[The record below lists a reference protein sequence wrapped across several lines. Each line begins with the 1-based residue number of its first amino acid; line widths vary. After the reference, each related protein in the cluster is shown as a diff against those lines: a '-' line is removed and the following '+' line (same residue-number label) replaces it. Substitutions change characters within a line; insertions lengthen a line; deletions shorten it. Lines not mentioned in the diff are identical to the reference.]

1 MKMEINID
9 AGVPAKDDE
18 VLPLREWVEEI
29 EIRPG
34 LKLSLLNF
42 NSDSEV
48 VVRFK
53 VEQLKI
59 VFGFLLTGEADCMHH
74 QRQKQTM
81 NTKASG
87 GYCGI
92 SYLPEIE
99 GLTRY
104 SAGLSVAA
112 LHIGLEPE
120 LLGDMVSETDDGL
133 PLELRYA
140 LEGKK
145 DSTFWRTGIMTSA
158 MQLAVNQI
166 LCCPCH
172 GPMRRMYLESKAIEL
187 MALQLGHYTPHK
199 KRPAKPGILNSQD
212 IERLHAARELI
223 LTNRQNPPSLNQL
236 ARDVGLNEFKLKKGF
251 RRLFG
256 NTVFGCLHDHR
267 MGEARR
273 MLEEGELSVKE
284 VAWIIGYR
292 DSHSFSDAFMKYFGI
307 RPSRYGH

>member
-1 MKMEINID
+1 MKMEVNID
-9 AGVPAKDDE
+9 ADVPAKDDE
-18 VLPLREWVEEI
+18 APQLREWVEEM

-48 VVRFK
+48 IVRFK
-53 VEQLKI
+53 MEQLKVI
-59 VFGFLLTGEADCMHH
+59 FGFLLTGEADCMFH

-81 NTKASG
+81 SIKASG

-92 SYLPEIE
+92 SYLPELQ
-99 GLTRY
+99 GLTHY
-104 SAGLSVAA
+104 PAGSSVAA
-112 LHIGLEPE
+112 LHIGLELE
-120 LLGDMVSETDDGL
+120 LLGNMVSETDDSL

-145 DSTFWRTGIMTSA
+145 DSTFCCPGIMTSA

-187 MALQLGHYTPHK
+187 MALQLEHYTPHK
-199 KRPAKPGILNSQD
+199 NQPATPEILNSQD

-223 LTNRQNPPSLNQL
+223 LTNMQNPPSLNQL

-267 MGEARR
+267 MEEARR
-273 MLEEGELSVKE
+273 MLDEGEFFVKE
-284 VAWIIGYR
+284 VAWMIGYR
-292 DSHSFSDAFMKYFGI
+292 EPHSFSDAFMKYFGI

>member
-1 MKMEINID
+1 MKMEIDID
-9 AGVPAKDDE
+9 ADVPAKEDE
-18 VLPLREWVEEI
+18 APPFREWVEEM

-34 LKLSLLNF
+34 LKLSLLHF

-53 VEQLKI
+53 VEQLKV
-59 VFGFLLTGEADCMHH
+59 VFGFLLTGEADCTLH
-74 QRQKQTM
+74 QRRKQTM

-92 SYLPEIE
+92 SYLPEIQ
-99 GLTRY
+99 GLTY
-104 SAGLSVAA
+104 YPAGSSVAA

-120 LLGDMVSETDDGL
+120 LLGSMVSEAGDDL

-140 LEGKK
+140 AEGKK
-145 DSTFWRTGIMTSA
+145 DNTFWCPGVMTNA

-199 KRPAKPGILNSQD
+199 SQPAKPGILNSQD

-267 MGEARR
+267 MEEARR
-273 MLEEGELSVKE
+273 MLDEGELSVKE
-284 VAWIIGYR
+284 VAWTIGYR